1 MSSNLRENLGFVLKV
16 LVASTLI
23 SVAIR
28 VWGPEIPIAPTSLN
42 ALILVLLP
50 ATVFLVLFGWLSLRQ
65 HSFRDRG
72 D

>member
-16 LVASTLI
+16 IVASTLM

-28 VWGPEIPIAPTSLN
+28 VWGPAVPIAPTSLN

-50 ATVFLVLFGWLSLRQ
+50 TTVLLILFGWLSLMR
-65 HSFRDRG
+65 SR
-72 D
+72 